1 MSVARIGPPVP
12 VGDEDCHISS
22 VGERHRIMSSVNA
35 FNDEGLLSCSMPSL
49 DDNDGRTCVVNDAA
63 AMMTDNNKKRD
74 RIRPVLTPCV
84 YGLCVPKRSH
94 CQ

>member
-1 MSVARIGPPVP
+1 MSVARICPPVP
-12 VGDEDCHISS
+12 VGDEDCHISR

-74 RIRPVLTPCV
+74 VWPVLTL
-84 YGLCVPKRSH
+84 YGL
-94 CQ
+94 

>member
-35 FNDEGLLSCSMPSL
+35 LSEEGLLSCSMPSL

-63 AMMTDNNKKRD
+63 MMTDT
-74 RIRPVLTPCV
+74 IR
-84 YGLCVPKRSH
+84 
-94 CQ
+94 